1 MQKRPK
7 TLKDIAQAASDNN
20 GGAGGRQL
28 GRIAEKAGLTIAYTT
43 IDKILAGT
51 YTSRP
56 GRKTLEALAKLANLP
71 LAVVYEAAQMEP
83 PQARLADQ
91 LPPDVDSLTVE
102 QRKIVI
108 DLARL
113 FIKQNRA
120 IHQLE
125 TNQAGQEAT
134 VTELYPGSERLA
146 AREADQNIGHDQL
159 PEEP

>member
-1 MQKRPK
+1 MHKRPK
-7 TLKDIAQAASDNN
+7 TLKDVAQAASDNN

-56 GRKTLEALAKLANLP
+56 GKKTLEALAQLSGLP
-71 LAVVYEAAQMEP
+71 LAVVYEAAQMEL

-91 LPPDVDSLTVE
+91 LPPDVDSLTPE

-113 FIKQNRA
+113 FVKQNR
-120 IHQLE
+120 QYQELE
-125 TNQAGQEAT
+125 SKTTTEDGQDD
-134 VTELYPGSERLA
+134 YRLA
-146 AREADQNIGHDQL
+146 AREADQHIGLDQL
-159 PEEP
+159 PDEN

>member
-1 MQKRPK
+1 MHKRPK
-7 TLKDIAQAASDNN
+7 TLKDVAQAASDNN

-56 GRKTLEALAKLANLP
+56 GKKTLEALAQLSGLP
-71 LAVVYEAAQMEP
+71 LAVVYEAAQMEL

-91 LPPDVDSLTVE
+91 LPPDVDSLTPE

-113 FIKQNRA
+113 FVKQNR
-120 IHQLE
+120 QYQELE
-125 TNQAGQEAT
+125 SKTT
-134 VTELYPGSERLA
+134 TEDAQDDYRLA
-146 AREADQNIGHDQL
+146 AREADQHIGLDQL
-159 PEEP
+159 PEEN

>member
-7 TLKDIAQAASDNN
+7 TLKDVAQAASDNN

-56 GRKTLEALAKLANLP
+56 GKKTLEALAQLSGLP
-71 LAVVYEAAQMEP
+71 LTVVYEAAQMEL

-91 LPPDVDSLTVE
+91 LPPEVDTLTPE

-113 FIKQNRA
+113 FVKQNR
-120 IHQLE
+120 QYQELE
-125 TNQAGQEAT
+125 TKTNHNQDVQGD
-134 VTELYPGSERLA
+134 YRLA
-146 AREADQNIGHDQL
+146 AREADQHIGLDQL
-159 PEEP
+159 PEEN

>member
-7 TLKDIAQAASDNN
+7 TLKDVAQAASDNN

-56 GRKTLEALAKLANLP
+56 GRKTLEALAKLSDLP

-91 LPPDVDSLTVE
+91 LPPEVDSLTIE

-113 FIKQNRA
+113 FIKQNRELA
-120 IHQLE
+120 KFE
-125 TNQAGQEAT
+125 TAVKNTYEQEHP
-134 VTELYPGSERLA
+134 EQDDYRLA
-146 AREADQNIGHDQL
+146 AREADQQIGPDQL
-159 PEEP
+159 PDET

>member
-1 MQKRPK
+1 MHRRPK
-7 TLKDIAQAASDNN
+7 TLKDVAQAASDNN

-43 IDKILAGT
+43 IDKLLAGT

-56 GRKTLEALAKLANLP
+56 GKKTLEALAQLSDLP

-91 LPPDVDSLTVE
+91 LPPDVDSLTIE
-102 QRKIVI
+102 QRKVVI

-113 FIKQNRA
+113 FVKQNRQ
-120 IHQLE
+120 IRELE
-125 TNQAGQEAT
+125 KTNANQQDDQDN
-134 VTELYPGSERLA
+134 YRLA
-146 AREADQNIGHDQL
+146 AREQDTQIGHDQL

>member
-1 MQKRPK
+1 MHKRPK
-7 TLKDIAQAASDNN
+7 TLKDVAQAASDNN

-56 GRKTLEALAKLANLP
+56 GKKTLEALAQLSGLP
-71 LAVVYEAAQMEP
+71 LTVVYEAAQMEL

-91 LPPDVDSLTVE
+91 LPPDVDSLTPE

-113 FIKQNRA
+113 FVKQNR
-120 IHQLE
+120 QYQELE
-125 TNQAGQEAT
+125 TRT
-134 VTELYPGSERLA
+134 TTEDVQDDYRLA
-146 AREADQNIGHDQL
+146 AREADQHIGLDQM
-159 PEEP
+159 PEEN

>member
-1 MQKRPK
+1 MHNRPK
-7 TLKDIAQAASDNN
+7 TLKDVAQAASDNN

-56 GRKTLEALAKLANLP
+56 GKKTLEALAQLAGLP
-71 LAVVYEAAQMEP
+71 LAVVYEAAQMEL

-91 LPPDVDSLTVE
+91 LPPDVDSLTPE
-102 QRKIVI
+102 QRRIVI

-113 FIKQNRA
+113 FVKQNRA
-120 IHQLE
+120 YQELE
-125 TNQAGQEAT
+125 HSKQDDQDD
-134 VTELYPGSERLA
+134 YRLA
-146 AREADQNIGHDQL
+146 AREQDPMIGHDQL
-159 PEEP
+159 PEDT

>member
-1 MQKRPK
+1 MQNRPM
-7 TLKDIAQAASDNN
+7 TLKDVAQAASDNN

-56 GRKTLEALAKLANLP
+56 GKKTLEALAQLSGIP
-71 LAVVYEAAQMEP
+71 LALVYEAAQMEL

-91 LPPDVDSLTVE
+91 LPPDVDLLTPE
-102 QRKIVI
+102 QRRIVI

-113 FIKQNRA
+113 FVKQNRELD
-120 IHQLE
+120 QL
-125 TNQAGQEAT
+125 QAARNAFFHGVGKEQDD
-134 VTELYPGSERLA
+134 YRLA
-146 AREADQNIGHDQL
+146 AREADPQIGHDQL

>member
-1 MQKRPK
+1 MQNRPM
-7 TLKDIAQAASDNN
+7 TLKDVAQAASDNN

-56 GRKTLEALAKLANLP
+56 GKKTLEALAQLSGIP
-71 LAVVYEAAQMEP
+71 LALVYEAAQMEL

-91 LPPDVDSLTVE
+91 LPPDVDLLTPE
-102 QRKIVI
+102 QRRVVI
-108 DLARL
+108 ELARL
-113 FIKQNRA
+113 FIKQNRE
-120 IHQLE
+120 LE
-125 TNQAGQEAT
+125 KLEVAARNSFYHGKDD
-134 VTELYPGSERLA
+134 YRLA
-146 AREADQNIGHDQL
+146 AREADAQIGHDQL

>member
-1 MQKRPK
+1 MQNRPK
-7 TLKDIAQAASDNN
+7 TLKDVAQAASDNN

-56 GRKTLEALAKLANLP
+56 GRKTLEALAKLSDLP
-71 LAVVYEAAQMEP
+71 LAVVYEAAQMEL

-91 LPPDVDSLTVE
+91 LPPEVDSLTIE

-108 DLARL
+108 DLTRL

-120 IHQLE
+120 IQQLE
-125 TNQAGQEAT
+125 QATADTDPAQDD
-134 VTELYPGSERLA
+134 YRLA
-146 AREADQNIGHDQL
+146 AREADQTIGLDQL